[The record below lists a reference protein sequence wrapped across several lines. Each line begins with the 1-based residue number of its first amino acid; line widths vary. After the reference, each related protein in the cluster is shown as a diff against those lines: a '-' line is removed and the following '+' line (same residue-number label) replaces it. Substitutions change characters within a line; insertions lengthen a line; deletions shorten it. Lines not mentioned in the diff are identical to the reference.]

1 MTGTHPCNGGSG
13 SGDRR
18 IGIGLNSNWEITRG
32 MRMCVTELH
41 VQNPYR
47 PPDLPSSAPTD
58 VGIWNV
64 RNQSGW
70 SYFPPTLHSYIGAVV
85 STKTRVSEDRV
96 RDHCT
101 HIRQVAKA
109 SLRAVVDVSDL
120 AIRKSMF
127 VQKGCGV
134 HAVNLELGWGSCTG
148 GRSLVAILV

>member
-1 MTGTHPCNGGSG
+1 MKPIVNKAVGHAFHRLHFFIHMAVSIKISTAD
-13 SGDRR
+13 DRM
-18 IGIGLNSNWEITRG
+18 LDN
-32 MRMCVTELH
+32 
-41 VQNPYR
+41 
-47 PPDLPSSAPTD
+47 
-58 VGIWNV
+58 
-64 RNQSGW
+64 
-70 SYFPPTLHSYIGAVV
+70 
-85 STKTRVSEDRV
+85 
-96 RDHCT
+96 CT